1 MAIKKT
7 LYEVLQVS
15 RTASGEVITS
25 AYEARVRAL
34 GDSAASEVIAEK
46 GILRD
51 AHAIL
56 SDAVRRKLYDEKLRE
71 EAIRAMASGTGDA
84 PRVPASATLA
94 ADATSTSSP
103 LGWMIGVALLVAV
116 GVGGAWTYFSH
127 KRAVD
132 AARIEETRLAE
143 QKRLQEEVAQRERDN
158 SEWAKA
164 QYEQRQKEAEMRR
177 WEQQRERERVM
188 SQHQTD
194 QWSRQRAM
202 DERQKTD
209 ADRRAAYERQ
219 RIEQE
224 NLRRSQTELHRQQ
237 RYLQELER
245 DRAMKF

>member
-15 RTASGEVITS
+15 RTASAEVITS
-25 AYEARVRAL
+25 AYDARLRAL
-34 GDSAASEVIAEK
+34 GDSAAPEVIAEK

-71 EAIRAMASGTGDA
+71 EAIRAMANGGVA

-103 LGWMIGVALLVAV
+103 LGWMVGVALLLAV
-116 GVGGAWTYFSH
+116 GLGGAWTYFSH
-127 KRAVD
+127 KRAVE
-132 AARIEETRLAE
+132 AARIEEARLTE
-143 QKRLQEEVAQRERDN
+143 QKRLQQEVAERQREN

-164 QYEQRQKEAEMRR
+164 QYEQRQKEADMRR
-177 WEQQRERERVM
+177 WEMQRDRERVM

-202 DERQKTD
+202 DERQKAD
-209 ADRRAAYERQ
+209 AERRAAYERQ

-224 NLRRSQTELHRQQ
+224 NLRRSQMELHRQQ

>member
-15 RTASGEVITS
+15 RTASAEVITS
-25 AYEARVRAL
+25 AYDARLRAL
-34 GDSAASEVIAEK
+34 GDSAAPEVIAEK

-71 EAIRAMASGTGDA
+71 EAIRAMASGSDVA
-84 PRVPASATLA
+84 PRAPASATLA
-94 ADATSTSSP
+94 AEAMSSSSP
-103 LGWMIGVALLVAV
+103 LGLLIGVALVLAV
-116 GVGGAWTYFSH
+116 CVGGAWTYFSH
-127 KRAVD
+127 KHAVE
-132 AARIEETRLAE
+132 AARIEEARLAE
-143 QKRLQEEVAQRERDN
+143 QKRLQEEVAQREREN
-158 SEWAKA
+158 SDWAKA

-177 WEQQRERERVM
+177 WEQQRERERMM

-194 QWSRQRAM
+194 HWSRQRAM
-202 DERQKTD
+202 DERMKAD
-209 ADRRAAYERQ
+209 AERRAAYERH

-224 NLRRSQTELHRQQ
+224 NLRRSQMELSRQQ